1 MSERVVIITG
11 AAGGVG
17 RIVTKAWL
25 DSGASVV
32 AVDASDRA
40 HESLREFV
48 GYSDRL
54 QTHVADLTTE
64 EGARSMV
71 SDCRLGIPDAL
82 VHLVGGFTMGSVLA
96 DNASLEMEKM
106 LTLNLRTSLN
116 CFRAVLPGFRQRGGG
131 WIVAMGSK
139 AVNTP
144 GAQMGAYAASKAAL
158 VALAQSTAD
167 EFRAEGIHVNLLMPA
182 TIDTPANRA
191 EMGDAAAIKWVRP
204 EDVAAATLFLCSEHA
219 HSIHGATLEMYGL
232 L

>member
-25 DSGASVV
+25 DSGASVM
-32 AVDASDRA
+32 AVDASDQA
-40 HESLREFV
+40 HESLRQFV
-48 GYSDRL
+48 GDSGRL
-54 QTHVADLTTE
+54 QTHVADLTSE
-64 EGARSMV
+64 AGAQSMV
-71 SDCRLGIPDAL
+71 TACKLGTPDTL

-96 DNASLEMEKM
+96 DNAVTEFEKM
-106 LTLNLRTSLN
+106 LILNLRTSLH
-116 CFRAVLPGFRQRGGG
+116 CFRAVIPGFRARGGG

-139 AVNTP
+139 AVNAP
-144 GAQMGAYAASKAAL
+144 GAQVAAYAASKAAL

-167 EFRAEGIHVNLLMPA
+167 EFRGEGIHVNLLMPA

-191 EMGDAAAIKWVRP
+191 DMGDASAVKWVRP